1 MGYPELKFQLICS
14 YVFMPLAFMMGVP
27 YDESFTVAELIGIK
41 LFLNEFVAYQKLS
54 ELKLNRLIGL
64 DEIIGGQR
72 QWISMR
78 SEIISTYALCGF
90 ANFSSLGIV
99 IGGLSSICP
108 PRRGDISSMVLRAMI
123 TGTCVSLVNACIA
136 GILFLP
142 PVDCVGLFAGSAFN
156 TTNSDM
162 MTCCADLFQNTVRN
176 RTISFEGSWTN
187 VTNVASYFWNCCDCC
202 SSPAVHVCL

>member
-1 MGYPELKFQLICS
+1 
-14 YVFMPLAFMMGVP
+14 
-27 YDESFTVAELIGIK
+27 
-41 LFLNEFVAYQKLS
+41 
-54 ELKLNRLIGL
+54 
-64 DEIIGGQR
+64 
-72 QWISMR
+72 MR

-99 IGGLSSICP
+99 IGGLCGYFAIVSPFDVMLPFMKSDHNCFLSQKASICP

-136 GILFLP
+136 GKRYFNESVASSYPPPPKTFKNNYYHPQQLNLFSIELLLQGILFLP

-162 MTCCADLFQNTVRN
+162 MTCCADLFQK
-176 RTISFEGSWTN
+176 
-187 VTNVASYFWNCCDCC
+187 
-202 SSPAVHVCL
+202 